1 MQEYTKINKTGSIH
15 IILGCMFSG
24 KTTELL
30 RNVKRYQSI
39 GKKTMVLNY
48 SLDERYGK
56 DSVISHDAL
65 GVPAFMISD
74 LNELFSDNKMKN
86 EYEKSEY
93 IFINEGQFFK
103 DLKKFCERAVNI
115 DHKIIY
121 VCGLDGDYKQ
131 EKFGELIDLIP
142 ICESVVKLTAL
153 CKICGADASFT
164 KRIVQSK
171 ETVLIGTGDIYQ
183 AVCRRHYFN

>member
-1 MQEYTKINKTGSIH
+1 MNNTNFKGSIH
-15 IILGCMFSG
+15 VIIGCMFSG

-30 RNVKRYQSI
+30 RNVKRYKSI
-39 GKKTMVLNY
+39 GKTTMVLNY

-56 DSVISHDAL
+56 DSVISHDSL
-65 GVPAFMISD
+65 GVPAHMISD
-74 LNELFSDNKMKN
+74 FEELYTNSNLND
-86 EYEKSEY
+86 EYNNSEY

-103 DLKKFCERAVNI
+103 NLKSFCERAANI
-115 DHKIIY
+115 DNKIVY

-153 CKICGADASFT
+153 CKICGANASFT
-164 KRIVQSK
+164 KRIVNSD
-171 ETVLIGTGDIYQ
+171 ETVLIGTGDMYQ
-183 AVCRRHYFN
+183 PVCRKHYFS

>member
-1 MQEYTKINKTGSIH
+1 MINIEKTKYEGSIH
-15 IILGCMFSG
+15 VILGCMFSG

-56 DSVISHDAL
+56 NSVISHDSL
-65 GVPAFMISD
+65 GVPAYMISNF
-74 LNELFSDNKMKN
+74 NELITDNTLNN
-86 EYEKSEY
+86 EYKNSEY
-93 IFINEGQFFK
+93 IFINEGQFFSGLK
-103 DLKKFCERAVNI
+103 DFCEKAANI
-115 DHKIIY
+115 DNKIIY

-142 ICESVVKLTAL
+142 ISESVVKLTAL
-153 CKICGADASFT
+153 CKRCGANASFT
-164 KRIVQSK
+164 KRIVQSD
-171 ETVLIGTGDIYQ
+171 ETVLIGTGDMYQ
-183 AVCRRHYFN
+183 AVCRKHYFS